1 MIFEVPSFPESWFC
15 PILKKGTIDFM
26 VNVERNE
33 LTHVKVLGMVTG
45 TYESSLNP
53 VTVIMQI
60 EFFVLPS
67 SEA

>member
-1 MIFEVPSFPESWFC
+1 
-15 PILKKGTIDFM
+15 M